1 MKVRPDTVVSIE
13 YVLHVEG
20 EVVDSSPEGERIF
33 FLHGKGH
40 VLPPG
45 LEGALAGKEAG
56 SFHMTLPPGEAVG
69 DYDPGKVFAA
79 KRRDFPDDAEVE
91 VGKEFYFED
100 DGGVPVAAK
109 IVSVDGDGIT
119 LDANPELAGKT
130 LEYEVVIHGVREA
143 TAEEVG
149 HGHVHGEGGVE
160 H

>member
-1 MKVRPDTVVSIE
+1 LKVRPDTVVSIE

-20 EVVDSSPEGERIF
+20 DAVDSSPEGERIF

-45 LEGALAGKEAG
+45 LEAALAGREAG
-56 SFHMTLPPGEAVG
+56 PFHITLSPEEAVG
-69 DYDPGKVFAA
+69 GWDPDKVFTA
-79 KRRDFPDDAEVE
+79 KRGDFPDDAKVE
-91 VGKEFYFED
+91 IGEEFYFED
-100 DGGVPVAAK
+100 DDGVPVAAK
-109 IVSVDGDGIT
+109 IISVEGHDIT

-130 LEYEVVIHGVREA
+130 LEYEGVIHGVRKA
-143 TAEEVG
+143 TAEEAA